1 MAYPSCRLC
10 TKISK
15 ANLPEL
21 DAENDSVVHVVG
33 IESLMS
39 ISSSASNSAGSFLPT
54 IVLIGVED
62 LWMQLD
68 IGDRILSA
76 CSGLGI
82 SDFAV
87 E

>member
-1 MAYPSCRLC
+1 
-10 TKISK
+10 
-15 ANLPEL
+15 
-21 DAENDSVVHVVG
+21 
-33 IESLMS
+33 MS
-39 ISSSASNSAGSFLPT
+39 ISSSASNSAGLFLPTIVLIGVEMSISSSASNSAGLFLPT

-68 IGDRILSA
+68 IGDRILLV
-76 CSGLGI
+76 CSGLGK